1 MKKNIYLMYVIALMH
16 GMVFY
21 GPIAAL
27 YRQSQGVTIFQISL
41 IESISLVLCLLC
53 EIPWGI
59 LADKIGYKRTMVF
72 CCFLYFVSKIVFWRA
87 DGFLWFLAERIMLSI
102 VIAGLSGVDASIL
115 YLSCEGK
122 NSQKVFG
129 IYNSLQTAGLLGA
142 AAVFSVFAGDN
153 YRLAG
158 FLTVVSYGIAALAS
172 LWLVE
177 VKNNQ
182 THAFCITGFRKM
194 VSHTLK
200 DRHLLLFL
208 AAVAFL
214 TETHQTI
221 TVFLIQL
228 QYMKCGLSVQQIGY
242 VYIAV
247 TLTGLCG
254 AASSCLSRRSGIK
267 YAGILLYVMAVLSCF
282 ALAFTEKA
290 WVTIGSVLILRI
302 SNSLFQ
308 PFQMELQ
315 NRQILSENRAT
326 ALSIN
331 AMIADTVGAGTN
343 LVFGILADSRLSSA
357 FLFGSFLC
365 MAGLMMFIAWHRNW
379 IKK

>member
-1 MKKNIYLMYVIALMH
+1 MYVIALLH
-16 GMVFY
+16 GMIFY

-59 LADKIGYKRTMVF
+59 LADKIGYKRIMVF
-72 CCFLYFVSKIVFWRA
+72 CCFLYFLSKIVFWRA
-87 DGFLWFLAERIMLSI
+87 DGFLWFLAERIMLSV

-142 AAVFSVFAGDN
+142 AAVFSVFTGNN

-158 FLTVVSYGIAALAS
+158 FLTVVSYGLAALAS
-172 LWLVE
+172 LWLAE
-177 VKNNQ
+177 VKKKE
-182 THAFCITGFRKM
+182 THAFCMDGFGKIL
-194 VSHTLK
+194 SHTLK

-208 AAVAFL
+208 AAAAFL

-247 TLTGLCG
+247 TLTGLAG
-254 AASSCLSRRSGIK
+254 AASSCLSRLSGIK
-267 YAGILLYVMAVLSCF
+267 YAGILLYSMAVLSCS

-290 WVTIGSVLILRI
+290 WVSIGCVLILRI

-315 NRQILSENRAT
+315 NRQVHTENRAT

-331 AMIADTVGAGTN
+331 AMITDTAGAGTN
-343 LVFGILADSRLSSA
+343 LIFGTLADSSLSGA
-357 FLFGSFLC
+357 FLFGTFLC
-365 MAGLMMFIAWHRNW
+365 MAGLMMFIAWYQNW
-379 IKK
+379 NMK